1 MQFMN
6 MVYKE
11 DAISNFIK
19 NTYSL
24 NIKLCFEISNKRRSF
39 INMLI
44 LDYGKKKRK
53 SIVGEVRLFIGIW
66 IKSDFYI

>member
-44 LDYGKKKRK
+44 LDYGKKK
-53 SIVGEVRLFIGIW
+53 GNQL
-66 IKSDFYI
+66 